1 MSTVRQPIPRAVRSY
16 RARSPSARGIEWL
29 LIPTQNVRGYR
40 FAICI
45 DFYLVAWVVVHQ
57 RAAAALAAIALLL
70 FAVLWFAFPYWHE
83 RRLER
88 TVEQRSSVHFLRR
101 ATFEACLPSAVRV
114 AFGNLLIVRLRLAA
128 AAALPMFR
136 RAAARCLLLATKATE
151 PRRLRRSGGSS
162 PDASSPW
169 EVFLSRRLE
178 LPDPCLN
185 RFPSAGVPRCPRE
198 P

>member
-70 FAVLWFAFPYWHE
+70 FAVCGLLS
-83 RRLER
+83 RIGTSDGSN